1 MNAAA
6 ERNEKPRHA
15 VVQMDGRIF
24 IGDIVLGDLS
34 PAAGSHLTRTWA
46 LWEAAK
52 MLLEREENEDIR
64 DVPGL
69 ALAKAFSRELGCG
82 YS

>member
-1 MNAAA
+1 MNAG
-6 ERNEKPRHA
+6 EPRHA
-15 VVQMDGRIF
+15 VVQMDGRLF
-24 IGDIVLGDLS
+24 IGDIVLGDLA

-52 MLLEREENEDIR
+52 MLVEREHDKDVR

-69 ALAKAFSRELGCG
+69 ALAKAFTRELGCTYG
-82 YS
+82 PLP